1 MIINGKSMSSSICRL
16 ADREFDEIKAAP
28 GHLRTSEAE
37 SIEDSLTLRDPA
49 RYRVKLDCSVEL
61 QKWGVVVYTT
71 LGAATGSGICPG
83 AVRRAK

>member
-1 MIINGKSMSSSICRL
+1 MSSSICRL

-28 GHLRTSEAE
+28 GHLLSEGE

-49 RYRVKLDCSVEL
+49 RYRVKLDCSVEF

-71 LGAATGSGICPG
+71 LGAATGSGI
-83 AVRRAK
+83 